1 MESLFQLV
9 APLKFT
15 WLLIQVKSL
24 INAIFLESLFLAIN
38 KFKVHM
44 VTHTGGKPQQHS
56 TCAKYFGTMGTLNTH
71 LLTHTGEKPYPC
83 EVCGKTFS
91 TNNKSKVHMG
101 THTGKKPHQ
110 CSIYDK

>member
-1 MESLFQLV
+1 
-9 APLKFT
+9 
-15 WLLIQVKSL
+15 
-24 INAIFLESLFLAIN
+24 
-38 KFKVHM
+38 
-44 VTHTGGKPQQHS
+44 
-56 TCAKYFGTMGTLNTH
+56 MGTLNTH

-101 THTGKKPHQ
+101 THTVKKPHQ

>member
-38 KFKVHM
+38 KLKVHM
-44 VTHTGGKPQQHS
+44 VTHTGEKPQQCS
-56 TCAKYFGTMGTLNTH
+56 TCVKCFGTMGTL
-71 LLTHTGEKPYPC
+71 THTFVVSYRGKNHIHVNFVEKLFQPII
-83 EVCGKTFS
+83 
-91 TNNKSKVHMG
+91 N
-101 THTGKKPHQ
+101 
-110 CSIYDK
+110 